1 MKTDPERAVASEFIP
16 HPSSFI
22 LAEVAVD
29 PKILDLTRGDPRYAY
44 EAYEFVCDA
53 VGFTQD
59 RLGRTD
65 IEAGE
70 DENHVS
76 GEELLRGACAMA
88 VRDFGLMAPVV
99 FRRWGIL
106 TTDDFGTIVFKL
118 IEASRLSRSDEDD
131 PEDFHE
137 VFDLEKVLLDGFEL
151 TLTDRPR
158 RGER

>member
-1 MKTDPERAVASEFIP
+1 M
-16 HPSSFI
+16 
-22 LAEVAVD
+22 D
-29 PKILDLTRGDPRYAY
+29 PKILELTRDDPRNAY
-44 EAYEFVCDA
+44 EAYEFVCEA

-106 TTDDFGTIVFKL
+106 KTDDFGALVFKL
-118 IEASRLSRSDEDD
+118 IEAGRLYRSDDDD
-131 PEDFHE
+131 PNDFHA
-137 VFDLEKVLLDGFEL
+137 VFDLERTLTEGFEL

-158 RGER
+158 RGGA

>member
-1 MKTDPERAVASEFIP
+1 M
-16 HPSSFI
+16 
-22 LAEVAVD
+22 D
-29 PKILDLTRGDPRYAY
+29 PKILELTRGDPRYAY
-44 EAYEFVCDA
+44 EAYEFVCEA

-88 VRDFGLMAPVV
+88 VRDFGLMAAVV

-106 TTDDFGTIVFKL
+106 TTDDFGAIVFKL
-118 IEASRLSRSDEDD
+118 IEAGRLSRSDDDD
-131 PEDFHE
+131 PDDFHA
-137 VFDLEKVLLDGFEL
+137 VFDLERVLSDGFEL
-151 TLTDRPR
+151 TLNDRPR
-158 RGER
+158 RGGA

>member
-1 MKTDPERAVASEFIP
+1 MKDEDRPPPGRA
-16 HPSSFI
+16 SSFNPG
-22 LAEVAVD
+22 EVAVD

-44 EAYEFVCDA
+44 EAYEFVCES
-53 VGFTQD
+53 VGYTQE

-118 IEASRLSRSDEDD
+118 IEANRLTRSDDDD
-131 PEDFHE
+131 PEDFRE
-137 VFDLEKVLLDGFEL
+137 LFDLEKVLLDGFEM
-151 TLTDRPR
+151 TVSDRPR